1 MDEGDRTAAIKINLQ
16 LRARDCRSAIE
27 EQAPFYGNGPL
38 CRLDLDQVLDPGEVR
53 DVSGVEAS

>member
-1 MDEGDRTAAIKINLQ
+1 MKASRAAAIKINLQ
-16 LRARDCRSAIE
+16 LRDDCRSAIE

-38 CRLDLDQVLDPGEVR
+38 CRLDLDQVLDPGQVR